1 MAKVNLNLEI
11 DVQDAFLALTQSE
24 KEEFLANNIDYIGGI
39 SDVAD
44 KCFAGWETTDFLE
57 LEIDKISN
65 EALLAEVE
73 RRGLQTTN

>member
-11 DVQDAFLALTQSE
+11 DVQEAFLALSQSE
-24 KEEFLANNIDYIGGI
+24 KEAFLANNIDYIGGL

-44 KCFAGWETTDFLE
+44 TCFKGLETTEFLE

-65 EALLAEVE
+65 DALLAEVE
-73 RRGLQTTN
+73 RRGLN

>member
-1 MAKVNLNLEI
+1 MVKVNLNLEI

-39 SDVAD
+39 SDVAY
-44 KCFAGWETTDFLE
+44 KCFNSSETTDFLE
-57 LEIDKISN
+57 MEIDKISN

-73 RRGLQTTN
+73 RRGLN

>member
-1 MAKVNLNLEI
+1 MVKVNLNLEI

-39 SDVAD
+39 SDVAY
-44 KCFAGWETTDFLE
+44 KCFNSSEITDFLE
-57 LEIDKISN
+57 MEIDKISN

-73 RRGLQTTN
+73 RRGLN

>member
-11 DVQDAFLALTQSE
+11 DVQEAFLALTQSE
-24 KEEFLANNIDYIGGI
+24 KEKFLANNIDYIGGLG
-39 SDVAD
+39 DVAD
-44 KCFAGWETTDFLE
+44 TCFSGWETTDFLE

-73 RRGLQTTN
+73 RRGLN